1 MSMRCVGR
9 SSASSSPLLC
19 LNSSRRLVRGRT
31 ASNDPQRLGQ
41 RPWAGR
47 RPGARVPTS
56 TRTTH
61 TRPTGTLRRQA
72 ARRRSSHMS
81 PHLHHEIA
89 RARQREI
96 AASTVNAH
104 HAREVRR
111 TSGPRRR
118 VIQHFGRAVA
128 ALGVCLAI
136 PIAVTVDGALASPGS
151 VKSGGRVSAQRYAA
165 RFARSRR
172 RATRRRRAQS
182 TGR

>member
-1 MSMRCVGR
+1 
-9 SSASSSPLLC
+9 
-19 LNSSRRLVRGRT
+19 
-31 ASNDPQRLGQ
+31 
-41 RPWAGR
+41 
-47 RPGARVPTS
+47 
-56 TRTTH
+56 
-61 TRPTGTLRRQA
+61 
-72 ARRRSSHMS
+72 MS

-96 AASTVNAH
+96 AASTVAAH

-151 VKSGGRVSAQRYAA
+151 VKSGGRVSAQKYAGEIRA
-165 RFARSRR
+165 LEAKGYTPTACAVDGTLMRNFRS
-172 RATRRRRAQS
+172 
-182 TGR
+182 GRSVTVKL